1 MSLNFW
7 FVKVKLSIWTLVYNK
22 VVKLTFLL
30 LEWRKMHSTY
40 KARRIIISCRFG
52 ITIGLKDRISRYDLI
67 LQRLGFNG
75 IVLFGRA
82 RSNIGKVLDNL
93 FSVLG
98 LTSSRL
104 STLKTFQNYFKSE
117 SLLLASKI
125 LCEVLF

>member
-1 MSLNFW
+1 MQ
-7 FVKVKLSIWTLVYNK
+7 
-22 VVKLTFLL
+22 
-30 LEWRKMHSTY
+30 STY
-40 KARRIIISCRFG
+40 KSRRIIISCRFC